1 MIHKVLYSTIIILL
15 AGSLSAQTTLDT
27 ALNFS
32 VKDTQGNIIELFE
45 VLDEDKIAVID
56 FYTTDCAYCGLYA
69 PDFQEAYEAFGCN
82 TSNVYFFTI
91 DQGHNNEE
99 VEAFEAEHGLEMAGA
114 SGLEGNG
121 NSVFDLY
128 GIQSTPTMIVIK
140 PDRELANQH
149 IWPPEAD
156 SLISEIE
163 EAGGTLMPCNTS
175 ADLVT
180 KQLFEVFPNPAAE
193 NISLKGVPAQ
203 AKIIIHNYQGQKVME
218 APNQKNI
225 SVKHLPFGTYFVS
238 YRWKGTTSKGA
249 PLIIK

>member
-1 MIHKVLYSTIIILL
+1 MMRKVLYSTILIFL

-32 VKDTQGNIIELFE
+32 VKDTEGNIIELFE
-45 VLDEDKIAVID
+45 ILDEDKIAVID
-56 FYTTDCAYCGLYA
+56 FYQTSCSYCGLYA

-82 TSNVYFFTI
+82 TGNVHFFSI
-91 DQGHNNEE
+91 DQHHTNEE
-99 VEAFEAEHGLEMAGA
+99 VEAFKAEYGLEMAGA

-140 PDRELANQH
+140 PDREIANQH

-156 SLISEIE
+156 SLIAETE
-163 EAGGTLMPCNTS
+163 DAGGIQMPCNTS
-175 ADLVT
+175 ANQIT
-180 KQLFEVFPNPAAE
+180 ESHFEVYPNPAGE
-193 NISLKGVPAQ
+193 NISLKGIPEQ
-203 AKIIIHNYQGQKVME
+203 AKVIIHNYQGQKVIE
-218 APNQKNI
+218 TRNKKNI

-249 PLIIK
+249 PLIIQ